1 MDPPDLS
8 DDLGEVDVAD
18 LTDGDEVE
26 DAVVTG
32 EFAGAS
38 FDGLTVSG
46 CRFDGVPMTGSSFDG
61 LVLD

>member
-1 MDPPDLS
+1 MTVRAGPEPVDPPDFS
-8 DDLGEVDVAD
+8 DDLGDVDVAD

-38 FDGLTVSG
+38 FDGLTV
-46 CRFDGVPMTGSSFDG
+46 PAAGSTACG
-61 LVLD
+61 